1 MTTRSQE
8 LREDIPTCPRS
19 RTRPLR
25 TPDDAMVVS
34 YRVYPNDCPFP
45 LFIGRFS
52 ILTGFSELTGCRE
65 KSRERCRLGRGEK
78 RHKFH
83 PESSRGVWSSRQILH
98 GAGCGARGPLAFST
112 SLTSHYTNMGSQSCQ
127 LVLQP
132 PKF

>member
-8 LREDIPTCPRS
+8 LKEDIPTCPRS

-25 TPDDAMVVS
+25 TPDEAMVVS
-34 YRVYPNDCPFP
+34 YRVYPKDCPFP

-52 ILTGFSELTGCRE
+52 ILSGFSELTGCRE
-65 KSRERCRLGRGEK
+65 KSQERFRRGRGEK
-78 RHKFH
+78 RQQLHLE
-83 PESSRGVWSSRQILH
+83 PSRGGGKTDRAPL
-98 GAGCGARGPLAFST
+98 GAGSREGGPLTFST

-127 LVLQP
+127 LTLQA